1 MAQKTQIEFQTV
13 ELEKET
19 MERIRTLNAQLNQI
33 ISTVGQLHLRRGE
46 LEEQLE
52 LVTER
57 VTATEAEFK
66 TTNGELRTILNG
78 LEQKY
83 PAGQIDL
90 DSGTV
95 TYRPESTDSK

>member
-1 MAQKTQIEFQTV
+1 MAEKTQIEFETV
-13 ELEKET
+13 ELETAT

-66 TTNGELRTILNG
+66 TTNGELRTVLSE
-78 LEQKY
+78 LEKEY

-90 DSGTV
+90 DTGTV
-95 TYRPESTDSK
+95 TYRTESTNSK